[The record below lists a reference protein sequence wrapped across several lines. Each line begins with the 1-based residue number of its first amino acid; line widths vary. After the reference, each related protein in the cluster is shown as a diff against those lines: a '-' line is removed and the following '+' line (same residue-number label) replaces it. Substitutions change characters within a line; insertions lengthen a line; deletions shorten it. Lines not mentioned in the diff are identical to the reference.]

1 MTLGVRCPRAVGWWS
16 SALVPVGELGQVE
29 LALGQQ
35 PRAPRTSTVRKA
47 PKPPNAAAKPKA
59 IPDVSPRVVAF
70 MNFLLC
76 CPDRLAAAL
85 VETR

>member
-1 MTLGVRCPRAVGWWS
+1 VGWWS
-16 SALVPVGELGQVE
+16 SALIPVGELGQVE
-29 LALGQQ
+29 LALGHAPGEQ

-59 IPDVSPRVVAF
+59 IPEPSPRVVAF
-70 MNFLLC
+70 MSFLLC
-76 CPDRLAAAL
+76 CADRLTAAL